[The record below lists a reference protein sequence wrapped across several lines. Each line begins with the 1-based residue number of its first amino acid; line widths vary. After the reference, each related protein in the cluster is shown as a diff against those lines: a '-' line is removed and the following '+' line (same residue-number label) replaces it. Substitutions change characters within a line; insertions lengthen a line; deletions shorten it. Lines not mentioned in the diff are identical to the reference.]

1 MSTQCS
7 LYTISEYLKG
17 KIRNV
22 TIPEKALLSICV
34 DAGVDPSTPYTDATT
49 MQREIA
55 LAWLYVWM
63 AGSPTQSGGYTEEDA
78 DWRKSENGERMSANV
93 LKQYLT
99 MANKIFEKYGLDT
112 ISSGTWGFVGRGIK
126 HIRRNR

>member
-1 MSTQCS
+1 MSTNS
-7 LYTISEYLKG
+7 SIYTIGQYLQG

-22 TIPEKALLSICV
+22 TVPDEALIAICA
-34 DAGVDPSTPYTDATT
+34 DAGVDPDDLFVDLTVQ
-49 MQREIA
+49 QREIA

-63 AGSPTQSGGYTEEDA
+63 AGSPTQSGGFTEEDA
-78 DWRKSENGERMSANV
+78 DWRSSDGGERMSANV

-99 MANKIFEKYGLDT
+99 MANKIFEKYELAT

-126 HIRRNR
+126 HIRRN